1 MIVLLQ
7 FHVDLNI
14 RRSLKSKVSDR
25 VLSGVEFYRAKTC
38 LIDLSVAERASNL
51 SNITNAYGRFSSQRI
66 SDFLTHPRWKANGG
80 DYWMAHTFRLQIL
93 NNSLFLSHLP
103 GKEGEEK
110 AKMHPR
116 MYYIICFLHDLLRK
130 VFLPDADFLIYVGD
144 AFDWDMLPFF
154 DSEFRYAIPL
164 FVQEKTTA
172 SNTFLIHPRSFY
184 GFADTLREFKNS
196 APSIPTWAHRLSKA
210 VWRGSTT
217 GGPAREYEINSS
229 RARLVRLSLDNPGL
243 LDARFTTCLVNAA
256 TCRIM
261 EKEGMMGQSMSHME
275 QLKFKMVVMVDGNSL
290 PDRFAHQL
298 ALGSVILKQ
307 ESQHEEFWY
316 KDAIPWVHYI
326 PVANDLSN
334 LVQRIKEG
342 LSNET
347 LLRSISHAGSSLVRR
362 KLGENQVQCLWLQ
375 LLQTHSEY
383 FDYPVIPASV
393 RNHSSTFCALP

>member
-1 MIVLLQ
+1 MGKKKKKLC
-7 FHVDLNI
+7 
-14 RRSLKSKVSDR
+14 
-25 VLSGVEFYRAKTC
+25 Y
-38 LIDLSVAERASNL
+38 SV
-51 SNITNAYGRFSSQRI
+51 
-66 SDFLTHPRWKANGG
+66 
-80 DYWMAHTFRLQIL
+80 
-93 NNSLFLSHLP
+93 
-103 GKEGEEK
+103 
-110 AKMHPR
+110 
-116 MYYIICFLHDLLRK
+116 
-130 VFLPDADFLIYVGD
+130 V
-144 AFDWDMLPFF
+144 
-154 DSEFRYAIPL
+154 
-164 FVQEKTTA
+164 
-172 SNTFLIHPRSFY
+172 
-184 GFADTLREFKNS
+184 
-196 APSIPTWAHRLSKA
+196 
-210 VWRGSTT
+210 
-217 GGPAREYEINSS
+217 
-229 RARLVRLSLDNPGL
+229 
-243 LDARFTTCLVNAA
+243 
-256 TCRIM
+256 
-261 EKEGMMGQSMSHME
+261 ME